1 MHNDQSTSKH
11 SFSLLDNAPLVVLC
25 LLAIDSLH
33 FVFARLLLP
42 YLPPATGGMYVL
54 GAATVEVALFLAI
67 WDKIQ
72 FDLLRRHLRYFLS
85 IGFLVATSTTLNYT
99 AVGYIDPGTAAL
111 LSKAAILF
119 SLAFGLVWLRERL
132 TPTQAAGALVA
143 LMGVFIITFQPGDYW
158 RIGSLLMLLSTF
170 SYALHA
176 ALVKR
181 QSEAIRLGEFF
192 LFRVAC
198 TTLFLFL
205 FALAQGQ
212 LAWPG
217 GRAWL
222 ILLLAGTVDITISR
236 GLYYVALR
244 RMDLSYHTIVLM
256 ISPVVAIV
264 WSMFL
269 FDIWPT
275 IQQLVGGA
283 AVLAGV
289 MVVTMDKARMM
300 RTAVRN

>member
-1 MHNDQSTSKH
+1 MDRPSLPTGTG
-11 SFSLLDNAPLVVLC
+11 LLDNAPLVVLC

-54 GAATVEVALFLAI
+54 GVATVEVALFLAI

-72 FDLLRRHLRYFLS
+72 FSLLRRHLPYFLS

-99 AVGYIDPGTAAL
+99 AVGYIDPGTASL
-111 LSKAAILF
+111 LAKASILF
-119 SLAFGLVWLRERL
+119 SLAFGLFWLRERL
-132 TPTQAAGALVA
+132 TPVQAGGALLA
-143 LMGVFIITFQPGDYW
+143 MSGIAIITFQPGDYW
-158 RIGSLLMLLSTF
+158 RIGSLLMLIATL

-192 LFRVAC
+192 LFRLVC
-198 TTLFLFL
+198 TTGFLFL
-205 FALAQGQ
+205 FALGQGQ
-212 LAWPG
+212 LVWPS

-256 ISPVVAIV
+256 LSPVVAII
-264 WSMFL
+264 WTIFL
-269 FDIWPT
+269 FDVWPT
-275 IQQLVGGA
+275 FQQMTGGL

-289 MVVTMDKARMM
+289 VVVTMNKAKMM
-300 RTAVRN
+300 RMAVQN

>member
-1 MHNDQSTSKH
+1 MNNTPTPSGVG
-11 SFSLLDNAPLVVLC
+11 LLDNAPLVVLC

-54 GAATVEVALFLAI
+54 GVATVEVALFLAI

-72 FDLLRRHLRYFLS
+72 FNLLRRHLRYFLS
-85 IGFLVATSTTLNYT
+85 IGFLVATSTALNYT
-99 AVGYIDPGTAAL
+99 AVGYIDPGTASL
-111 LSKAAILF
+111 LAKSSILF
-119 SLAFGLVWLRERL
+119 GLTFGLFWLRERL
-132 TPTQAAGALVA
+132 TSAQAGGALLA
-143 LMGVFIITFQPGDYW
+143 TSGIAIITFQPGDYW
-158 RIGSLLMLLSTF
+158 RIGSLLMLIATL

-192 LFRVAC
+192 LFRLAC
-198 TTLFLFL
+198 TTGFLFL
-205 FALAQGQ
+205 FALGQGQ
-212 LAWPG
+212 LAWPS

-256 ISPVVAIV
+256 LSPVVAII
-264 WSMFL
+264 WTIFL
-269 FDIWPT
+269 FDVWPT
-275 IQQLVGGA
+275 LQQMIGGM

-289 MVVTMDKARMM
+289 VIVTMSKARMI
-300 RTAVRN
+300 RAAVRN